1 MNRFMNYAEG
11 GLLDEMD
18 MDAPPSRDP
27 NSINAPDDV
36 KDMSFKEA
44 FSRARSARLKSF
56 VFKGKRY
63 STDLAPSTS
72 AKSAS
77 AAAVKRAE
85 GKEAGAKSRFMR
97 HMAASPSGK
106 TMTDNPRDPA
116 YFQGR
121 VNPKT
126 LLPDQ
131 GAMKHGGKVKAY
143 AKGGVVSAASKRAD
157 GCATKGKTKCKV
169 Y

>member
-11 GLLDEMD
+11 GMLDEMD

-36 KDMSFKEA
+36 QDMSFKEA
-44 FSRARSARLKSF
+44 FGRARAARLKSF
-56 VFKGKRY
+56 VFKGKKY

-97 HMAASPSGK
+97 DMAASPRGK

-126 LLPDQ
+126 LLPEQ
-131 GAMKHGGKVKAY
+131 TEMKSGGKVNCY
-143 AKGGVVSAASKRAD
+143 AKGGSVSSASKRAD
-157 GCATKGKTKCKV
+157 GCAQRGRTRA
-169 Y
+169 